1 MMIRRP
7 ANVPKVIVHPRITQ
21 HPLITSP
28 TKGQILPGKQPIHGV
43 PNYPWL
49 RGGINPRI
57 GPHPIG
63 PISPEPKLTFPITPG
78 NILRPPGFP
87 TKYITPYHPITP
99 ITPYHPITTPIHPVE
114 IIREKVAT
122 PPPPPPPPPPSQ
134 PDTSGVIGAGI
145 GALLSLLLGFL

>member
-1 MMIRRP
+1 MMIRR
-7 ANVPKVIVHPRITQ
+7 AYNVPKVIPHPVVST
-21 HPLITSP
+21 HPLIASP
-28 TKGQILPGKQPIHGV
+28 TKGSIQPVHGV

-49 RGGINPRI
+49 KKGTGPLI

-63 PISPEPKLTFPITPG
+63 PISGTIPITPG

-99 ITPYHPITTPIHPVE
+99 ITPYHPIMPYHPITITPIHPTQIVQQ
-114 IIREKVAT
+114 KVQKTTT
-122 PPPPPPPPPPSQ
+122 PLPPSQ

-145 GALLSLLLGFL
+145 GALMSLFVALI